1 MGENKFVT
9 DKRKKNSSL
18 TEKIRSKLGGVKNLN
33 TIIFVVA
40 GCIALLCVLSLFS
53 FSENKNDN
61 KDEQVKS
68 YYEEVESRLSS
79 VLGEIKGAGNVKV
92 MINYSGTSEI
102 ITAMTSNVST
112 DKTTDSGSSSNR
124 VTESKTEITEPIII
138 QQNGEDTPVVIKE
151 ILPDIVGVIVVAE
164 GANDMSVKIN
174 LISAVQTL
182 LDVPADKVE
191 IFAMK

>member
-9 DKRKKNSSL
+9 DKRKKNNRI
-18 TEKIRSKLGGVKNLN
+18 TEKIKSKLGGVKNLN
-33 TIIFVVA
+33 TLIFVVA
-40 GCIALLCVLSLFS
+40 GCIVLLCVFSLYGFG
-53 FSENKNDN
+53 ENKSDI
-61 KDEQVKS
+61 KDEQVQS
-68 YYEEVESRLSS
+68 YYQQVESRLSG
-79 VLGEIKGAGNVKV
+79 VLGEIKGAGSVKV

-102 ITAMTSNVST
+102 VTAMTSNVST
-112 DKTTDSGSSSNR
+112 DKTTDNGNSSNR
-124 VTESKTEITEPIII
+124 ITESKTEITEPVII